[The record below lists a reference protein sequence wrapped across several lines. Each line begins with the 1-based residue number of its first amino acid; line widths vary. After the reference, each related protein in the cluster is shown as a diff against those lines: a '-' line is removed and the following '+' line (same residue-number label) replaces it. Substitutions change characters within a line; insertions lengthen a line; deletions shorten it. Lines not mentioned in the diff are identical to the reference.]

1 MEVVLHVLFACI
13 VTYIN
18 VKKRIILCS
27 NVYEPLSHLRDGGGC
42 TLVGRNTLLK
52 KKNLS
57 VCSMLQAEGFLL
69 GQLHLEHIRS
79 VLQTEGFPSA
89 DGVHNIFLFGD

>member
-52 KKNLS
+52 KRLCETEFCWEALS
-57 VCSMLQAEGFLL
+57 CC
-69 GQLHLEHIRS
+69 LE
-79 VLQTEGFPSA
+79 
-89 DGVHNIFLFGD
+89 